1 VFVETKFQGR
11 TGVKRI
17 LQRTTS
23 SRKVVGL
30 TNSAGYIRAGRSP
43 GREAVDTG
51 PAAEFEGSGRDKVVV
66 AASGLVSIGGIDEL
80 GKDVPNNSVGTV
92 T

>member
-1 VFVETKFQGR
+1 MLATTNFQGR
-11 TGVKRI
+11 TLVKRI
-17 LQRTTS
+17 LQRTS
-23 SRKVVGL
+23 PLGKALGL
-30 TNSAGYIRAGRSP
+30 TKSAGYIRAGRSP

-66 AASGLVSIGGIDEL
+66 AASGLVIMGGIDEL
-80 GKDVPNNSVGTV
+80 GKDVPSSVGTV